1 MNNYRMLIQYDGTDY
16 AGWQN
21 QKNASSVQQKI
32 IDTIELITKERVNL
46 IGSGRTDA
54 GVHALGQVA
63 NFRTEKELD
72 LYKFNYSLNSIL
84 PNDISVLRID
94 KIDVS
99 FHARFDAKW
108 RSYLYT
114 FSHQKS
120 PFYFRYSYYYPQITK
135 IDFDHLNK
143 ISKMFL
149 NEHDFTSFSKKNSVR
164 QLTDQNKMCNVSEV
178 WWRKGK
184 EFSTFYITANRFLH
198 GMVRAII
205 GTLLYAAEKNLD
217 ENYLLEVLSKKDREG
232 AGKSVPAKG
241 LFLFKVRY

>member
-114 FSHQKS
+114 F
-120 PFYFRYSYYYPQITK
+120 
-135 IDFDHLNK
+135 
-143 ISKMFL
+143 
-149 NEHDFTSFSKKNSVR
+149 
-164 QLTDQNKMCNVSEV
+164 
-178 WWRKGK
+178 
-184 EFSTFYITANRFLH
+184 
-198 GMVRAII
+198 
-205 GTLLYAAEKNLD
+205 
-217 ENYLLEVLSKKDREG
+217 
-232 AGKSVPAKG
+232 
-241 LFLFKVRY
+241 